1 LVLFS
6 GGVMK
11 TNRLLPAVVF
21 FCAAALLWAGSFDE
35 GERLFREDKPALAA
49 PLLEKAVLESGTDER
64 AWLYLGV
71 CYIQLGKLD
80 QAASTFRKGLV
91 SATRYKQDLYYNLG
105 VVFVLQGKNSFAA
118 DMFGEAIALDATYS
132 AAYLNRANAR
142 VNTKEYAGAVA
153 DYRRYL
159 DLEPESPKR
168 PQIEQII
175 GLLEKSAA
183 EAARLAAEAEAKRL
197 AEEAA
202 RKALL
207 DQMAASLKESADETT
222 SISAGAGQVQ
232 GYGDELKLDE

>member
-1 LVLFS
+1 MKIHRRSIASLVF
-6 GGVMK
+6 
-11 TNRLLPAVVF
+11 
-21 FCAAALLWAGSFDE
+21 AAAGLVWAGSFDE

-71 CYIQLGKLD
+71 CYIQMGKLD
-80 QAASTFRKGLV
+80 QAAATFRKGLAA
-91 SATRYKQDLYYNLG
+91 ATRYKQDLYYNLG
-105 VVFVLQGKNSFAA
+105 IVFVLQGKNTFAA
-118 DMFGEAIALDATYS
+118 EMFGEAITIDATYS

-142 VNTKEYAGAVA
+142 VNTKEYAAAVS

-168 PQIEQII
+168 PQIEQLI
-175 GLLEKSAA
+175 GLLEQSAA

-207 DQMAASLKESADETT
+207 DQLAASLKESADETT
-222 SISAGAGQVQ
+222 SMSAGAGQVQ
-232 GYGDELKLDE
+232 GYGDELELDE